1 MENQDFHEFS
11 PENLKIRRTE
21 SAVKAAAELFLQN
34 GIESVKM
41 TDIAEESG
49 VGVATLYRYFG
60 TKDKIV
66 IDAMTYLWNEMGK
79 LFSGV
84 FESEVFLKQTGI
96 KQIGDLLRMC
106 LVLYEAHQDF
116 LRVLGEFDLLILRE
130 NIPPEALTEYEK
142 SIINFYPAFERAYQ
156 AGVADGTVR
165 TLPDFRQ
172 FYLAYAHALI
182 ELGKK
187 LVQREILLSD
197 DFSNGRQELS
207 LLIECAVCYLRK
219 E

>member
-1 MENQDFHEFS
+1 MENKNFHEFS

-21 SAVKAAAELFLQN
+21 AAVTAAAELFLQY

-41 TDIAEESG
+41 TDIAEKSG

-60 TKDKIV
+60 TKNQIV
-66 IDAMTYLWNEMGK
+66 IEAMTYLWNEMGK

-84 FESEVFLKQTGI
+84 FESEIFLKQTGI
-96 KQIGDLLRMC
+96 KQMSDLLRMC

-130 NIPPEALTEYEK
+130 NISPEKLTEYEK
-142 SIINFYPAFERAYQ
+142 SVINFYPMFERAYRT
-156 AGVADGTVR
+156 GIADRTVR
-165 TLPDFRQ
+165 TVPDFRQ
-172 FYLAYAHALI
+172 FYLAYAHALL

-187 LVQREILLSD
+187 LVQRELLPSD
-197 DFSNGRQELS
+197 DFSNGGKELS